1 MTRFQSNLVK
11 GVSLGALGIAFGFGS
26 AWIETKRDIAS
37 KVDKAEFVEHLDKER
52 ARAVQESQVDSTLLR
67 LFRQHADA
75 DCVGEKNPYR
85 RQLLDCD
92 SRNIK

>member
-11 GVSLGALGIAFGFGS
+11 GVSLGALGVAFGFGS
-26 AWIETKRDIAS
+26 SWVETKRDIAE
-37 KVDKAEFVEHLDKER
+37 KVDKTEFVQHLEQEKIR
-52 ARAVQESQVDSTLLR
+52 AAQEDHVDSTLLR

-92 SRNIK
+92 ARNIK